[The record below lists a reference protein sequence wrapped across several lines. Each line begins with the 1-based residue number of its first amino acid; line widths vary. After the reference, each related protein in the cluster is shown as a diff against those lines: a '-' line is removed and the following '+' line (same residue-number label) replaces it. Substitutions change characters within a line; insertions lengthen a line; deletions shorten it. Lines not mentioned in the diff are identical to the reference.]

1 MVLCRGVN
9 TSLRYTKNRA
19 FRLYLSRKCGKVTAL
34 LPPEGT
40 PRYRPADPITE
51 NGEWNLFL
59 DSLISCEHCRRCD
72 IVGPVLAG
80 STGGDSSGR
89 GGGGGAGGGAGDSG
103 GNSGWGFGGHTA
115 TANGGFGGV
124 GGVGGA
130 GGYGSVGGG
139 PSSSLPSSSLLLEMP
154 LVLGPSPCLVLND
167 FIISRVRRG
176 GVQGGIRC
184 WKLTLGG
191 GGGVE
196 GGGGG
201 GGGGVGGAKGV
212 GEGGGGGGPA
222 VPLKPVKI
230 TFEISRNRWC
240 GNVGRPHRSNHIRVV
255 ADLQAWVVWQECHD
269 PQCALYQSPRVG
281 IPQEVQGAMRAS
293 LLRTDG
299 KWGGVGAGRG

>member
-1 MVLCRGVN
+1 M
-9 TSLRYTKNRA
+9 
-19 FRLYLSRKCGKVTAL
+19 
-34 LPPEGT
+34 
-40 PRYRPADPITE
+40 
-51 NGEWNLFL
+51 
-59 DSLISCEHCRRCD
+59 
-72 IVGPVLAG
+72 GPVLAG
-80 STGGDSSGR
+80 STGGDSSGW
-89 GGGGGAGGGAGDSG
+89 GGGGGAGGGAGDSC
-103 GNSGWGFGGHTA
+103 GNSGWGFGGHAA
-115 TANGGFGGV
+115 TANCGIGGIGGFGGF

-130 GGYGSVGGG
+130 GGYGGVGGG
-139 PSSSLPSSSLLLEMP
+139 PFSSLPSSSLLLEMP

-184 WKLTLGG
+184 WKLTRGG
-191 GGGVE
+191 GGGAE

-201 GGGGVGGAKGV
+201 G
-212 GEGGGGGGPA
+212 EGGPA
-222 VPLKPVKI
+222 FPLEPVKI

-281 IPQEVQGAMRAS
+281 MPQEVQVAIRTS

-299 KWGGVGAGRG
+299 RWGGGGGGGGPG